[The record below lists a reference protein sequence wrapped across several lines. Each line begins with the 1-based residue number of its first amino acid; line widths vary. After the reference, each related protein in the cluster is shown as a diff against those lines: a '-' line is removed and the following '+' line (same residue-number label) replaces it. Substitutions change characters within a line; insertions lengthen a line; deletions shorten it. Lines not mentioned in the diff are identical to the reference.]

1 MPISIRKDSPLSSSR
16 PQRIAFDNFEVDLR
30 SGELRKNGSRIRLQA
45 QPFQL
50 LVLLLVNAGQVVTR
64 EEICRDLWPTNTF
77 VDFEHSLA
85 AAVNKI
91 RDALGD
97 SADTPKYV
105 ETLPKRGYRFIGKVK
120 SEPPVVMFPTETQE
134 SEGLAAVV
142 APKPGISST
151 RMFARALAAVLA
163 VAAVAFAAYHFWP
176 RPSPPSG
183 PTKIAQISQWN
194 KPMDNA
200 RLSPDGHAVAF
211 ESPVGGIAQVFLM
224 LTSGAEPLQLT
235 NDEGDKEVNA
245 FSSDG
250 KEIYY
255 VRSFGSDEVWAVP
268 TLGGTPRRVVASG
281 RGVVPSSDGAF
292 IYYKKSDSAGIF
304 RAEKSG
310 LNEELVY
317 NSEDGNRYFMPLLLF
332 PGDNELL
339 AAGVRQDSPNV
350 RILRINLTSH
360 EAVGL
365 GEIAVGGNGKAW
377 AEPGKTLL
385 FTRTVNGLTNIWKY
399 SLQDRGLTQITFGT
413 GPDYSPMPDRGGKGI
428 YYVNGKSWG
437 SLTAYHVQSK
447 ESKEIVL
454 EDATQPIISRDGK
467 HVMYITLPAPQK
479 SELWV
484 SDIDGGKK
492 VKIATGEVLLTGVWA
507 PDNFHLSFGEYRTSA
522 GDKAYIVGADG
533 SGLRRLPP
541 MGGMP
546 LSIWSPDEKTIYLS
560 SVQKAE
566 PTSSIWK
573 WSVDGS
579 NPEKIVDN
587 CGDVNDADPSGQY
600 LLGAVSAGEKTG
612 IYEVSIADRKCI
624 QLLSGVVTFL
634 PTFAGDGKS
643 FLYAVASRDEVTI
656 FRHPWRDGK
665 LNGAAQVALRVPFAV
680 PLDYAGGNT
689 YDFSRDLSTIVY
701 ARPGGHADLYLLSQ
715 K

>member
-1 MPISIRKDSPLSSSR
+1 MASPVPAPTKIRFD
-16 PQRIAFDNFEVDLR
+16 AFELDA
-30 SGELRKNGSRIRLQA
+30 STGELRKSGILLKLQP
-45 QPFQL
+45 QPFRIL
-50 LVLLLVNAGQVVTR
+50 LLLVERAGHLVTR
-64 EEICRDLWPTNTF
+64 EEIQRCLWRDSTF
-77 VDFEHSLA
+77 VDFEHGINFSINQIRGALA
-85 AAVNKI
+85 DNAEKPCYI
-91 RDALGD
+91 
-97 SADTPKYV
+97 
-105 ETLPKRGYRFIGKVK
+105 ETLPRRGYRFIGTVGQ
-120 SEPPVVMFPTETQE
+120 PPSVNITVLKRRQE
-134 SEGLAAVV
+134 ALPEEAAPRRWLKPAHKKNMIVV
-142 APKPGISST
+142 ACVP
-151 RMFARALAAVLA
+151 FL
-163 VAAVAFAAYHFWP
+163 AVAFAAYHFWP
-176 RPSPPSG
+176 RPSPPNS
-183 PTKIAQISQWN
+183 PAKITQISQWN
-194 KPMDNA
+194 KPMNNA
-200 RLSPDGHAVAF
+200 SLSPDGHAVAF
-211 ESPVGGIAQVFLM
+211 VSPVSGIEQVFLM

-235 NDEGDKEVNA
+235 NDEGDKEVDA

-255 VRSFGSDEVWAVP
+255 VRSFGRDEVWAVP
-268 TLGGTPRRVVASG
+268 TLGGTPRRVVVSG

-317 NSEDGNRYFMPLLLF
+317 NSEDANRYFVPLLLF
-332 PGDNELL
+332 PGDSELL
-339 AAGVRQDSPNV
+339 AAGVRQGSPNV
-350 RILRINLTSH
+350 RILRINLSSH
-360 EAVGL
+360 ETVDL

-385 FTRTVNGLTNIWKY
+385 FTHTVNGLTNIWKY
-399 SLQDRGLTQITFGT
+399 SLQDRSLTQITFGT
-413 GPDYSPMPDRGGKGI
+413 GPDYTPMPDPGGKGI
-428 YYVNGKSWG
+428 YYVNGKSSG

-467 HVMYITLPAPQK
+467 HVMYITLPAPRK

-484 SDIDGGKK
+484 SDIDGGNK
-492 VKIATGEVLLTGVWA
+492 VKIATGEVLLTGLWA

-533 SGLRRLPP
+533 SGLRQLPP

-546 LSIWSPDEKTIYLS
+546 LSFWSPDEKTIYVS
-560 SVQKAE
+560 SVQKAA
-566 PTSSIWK
+566 PTSSIWE

-579 NPEKIVDN
+579 NPEKIVDS
-587 CGDVNDADPSGQY
+587 CGDVSDADPSGQY

-634 PTFAGDGKS
+634 PSFARDGKS

-656 FRHPWRDGK
+656 FRQPWRDGK
-665 LNGAAQVALRVPFAV
+665 LTGAAQVALKVPFAF

-689 YDFSRDLSTIVY
+689 YDFSMDLSTIVF

-715 K
+715 E